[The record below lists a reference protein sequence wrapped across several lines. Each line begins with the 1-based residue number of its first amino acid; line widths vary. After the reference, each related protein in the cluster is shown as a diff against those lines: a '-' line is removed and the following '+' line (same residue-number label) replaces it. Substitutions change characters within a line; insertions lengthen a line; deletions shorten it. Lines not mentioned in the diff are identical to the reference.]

1 MGEEYSTDDLKDI
14 FEIVNSDHLHLKG
27 KEKAAA
33 KRQLTTLNRKSKST
47 GAYDLYIALYESTE
61 KYDKENEWFKSYMN
75 DDENNASKNF
85 ILSKKPIPYVKHL
98 RHRERY
104 SKRIEDLENELD
116 SVLEDHNLMSKK
128 DHDLEMKEL
137 TKSLKQQLLE
147 CQDELQKAKN
157 EIHNISSDVKAK
169 LIMKE
174 KIIEQLNKTITEFEK
189 DKIN

>member
-1 MGEEYSTDDLKDI
+1 MGEEYSTDDLKNI

-33 KRQLTTLNRKSKST
+33 KRQLTTLNRKSKSI

-75 DDENNASKNF
+75 DPETESQGD
-85 ILSKKPIPYVKHL
+85 ILSKKPIPYVKFFRQRVKL
-98 RHRERY
+98 QNT
-104 SKRIEDLENELD
+104 IEDLENELD
-116 SVLEDHNLMSKK
+116 TVLEDNNLMSKK
-128 DHDLEMKEL
+128 DHDLEIKEL
-137 TKSLKQQLLE
+137 KKSLKQQLLE
-147 CQDELQKAKN
+147 CQDELQKANN

-169 LIMKE
+169 LIMKD
-174 KIIEQLNKTITEFEK
+174 KIIEQLNKTIVEFEK

>member
-1 MGEEYSTDDLKDI
+1 MGEEYSTDDLKNI

-33 KRQLTTLNRKSKST
+33 KRQLTTLNRKSKSI

-75 DDENNASKNF
+75 DPENESQGD
-85 ILSKKPIPYVKHL
+85 ILSRKPIAYVKFFRQRVKL
-98 RHRERY
+98 QNT
-104 SKRIEDLENELD
+104 IEDLENELD
-116 SVLEDHNLMSKK
+116 SVLEDNNLMSKK
-128 DHDLEMKEL
+128 DHDLEIKEL
-137 TKSLKQQLLE
+137 TKSLKQQLFE
-147 CQDELQKAKN
+147 CQDELQKANN

-169 LIMKE
+169 LIMKD
-174 KIIEQLNKTITEFEK
+174 KIIEQLNKTIVEFEK

>member
-1 MGEEYSTDDLKDI
+1 MGEEYSTDDLKDM

-33 KRQLTTLNRKSKST
+33 KRQLTTLNRKSKSI

-75 DDENNASKNF
+75 DVENNASKNF
-85 ILSKKPIPYVKHL
+85 ILSKKPIPYVKFFRQRVKL
-98 RHRERY
+98 QNT
-104 SKRIEDLENELD
+104 IEDLENELD
-116 SVLEDHNLMSKK
+116 SVLEDNNLMSKK
-128 DHDLEMKEL
+128 DHDLEIKEL
-137 TKSLKQQLLE
+137 TKSLKQQLFE
-147 CQDELQKAKN
+147 CEDKLQKANN

-169 LIMKE
+169 LIMKD
-174 KIIEQLNKTITEFEK
+174 KIIEQLNKTIVEFEK